1 MRRMSRGRTHRRH
14 SPHKHKQL
22 IDFFRRWRRRL
33 SPSMNSEE
41 GREGGVVVHLPI
53 IARASERLSRCRID
67 GRRQNNVC
75 AAQDISVDG
84 MRKGGRENVIIGLQH
99 EIRD

>member
-1 MRRMSRGRTHRRH
+1 
-14 SPHKHKQL
+14 
-22 IDFFRRWRRRL
+22 
-33 SPSMNSEE
+33 MNSDGGTE
-41 GREGGVVVHLPI
+41 GELVHLPI

-75 AAQDISVDG
+75 AGLQDISVDG